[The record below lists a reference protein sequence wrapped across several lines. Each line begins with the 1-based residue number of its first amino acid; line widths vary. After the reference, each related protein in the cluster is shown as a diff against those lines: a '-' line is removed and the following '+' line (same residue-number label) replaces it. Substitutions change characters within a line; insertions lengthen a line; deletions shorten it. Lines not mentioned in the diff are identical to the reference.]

1 MAEWTDP
8 LIRTLIDERRTR
20 NDEFHD
26 LGRNRER
33 FWGTIASKIN
43 QENGTSFSGH
53 QCKEKFSNLVRDYN
67 TMCDFMSGKSKAR
80 SRTGARYFDEFRTHF
95 WKRAEDEFD
104 RVRGI
109 NTFNQRR
116 NRGSG
121 NITSAP
127 STREVERELRSSE
140 RRRRQ
145 SPSVGRKQSLPV
157 RQRRFSTIPPVSS
170 LTTNDEMDIS
180 DTEQLVGQRR
190 TSTHEE
196 LFLSLHPPPSYDIAT
211 AQESSNVRGNMQ

>member
-1 MAEWTDP
+1 MAEWTHAE
-8 LIRTLIDERRTR
+8 IRTLIDERRTR
-20 NDEFHD
+20 NDEFHN

-95 WKRAEDEFD
+95 WERSEDEFD
-104 RVRGI
+104 RVRRI
-109 NTFNQRR
+109 NTFNQKRS
-116 NRGSG
+116 RGSG
-121 NITSAP
+121 YITPIP
-127 STREVERELRSSE
+127 STRDVEREL
-140 RRRRQ
+140 
-145 SPSVGRKQSLPV
+145 K
-157 RQRRFSTIPPVSS
+157 
-170 LTTNDEMDIS
+170 D
-180 DTEQLVGQRR
+180 EQLVGQRR

-196 LFLSLHPPPSYDIAT
+196 LSLSLYPPPSYDIAT
-211 AQESSNVRGNMQ
+211 AQESSNVRGNIQ